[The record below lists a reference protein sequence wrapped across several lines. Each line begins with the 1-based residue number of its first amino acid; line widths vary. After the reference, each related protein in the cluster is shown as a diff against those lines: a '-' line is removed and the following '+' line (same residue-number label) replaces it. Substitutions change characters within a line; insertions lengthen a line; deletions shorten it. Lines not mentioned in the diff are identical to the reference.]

1 MEKNTNDD
9 ITFKVYIISAKR
21 YVRGMITAKNFTDY
35 VHVVRESEK
44 DAYIEHGFDNVISF
58 PDDDI
63 NRYSK
68 VFNYLVDNA
77 KEDVIAIVDDDI
89 DYFQYRNP
97 FSKKIKDPEIVQA
110 EFERLAQMIYD
121 LNLGLAFG
129 TPNASPYMYT
139 GEFSWSGIPGA
150 WKIVN
155 RKVIKAKMDSTVY
168 RNVDIDYVL
177 QELLSNRI
185 CLCARYLCAMGKK
198 DKITNSTGSIYSKK
212 NIENSI
218 DKMKIKW
225 GRHFQY
231 DEKRNV
237 PKILVKR

>member
-1 MEKNTNDD
+1 MENNEF
-9 ITFKVYIISAKR
+9 TFKVYIISARR
-21 YVRGMITAKNFTDY
+21 YSRGMITAKNFIDY
-35 VHVVRESEK
+35 CHVVRESEK
-44 DAYIEHGFDNVISF
+44 EMYIKHGFNNVIAF
-58 PDDDI
+58 PDEDI

-77 KEDVIAIVDDDI
+77 PEDVIAIVDDDI

-97 FSKKIKDPEIVQA
+97 FSKKIKDPEIVQS

-121 LNLGLAFG
+121 LDLGLAFG

-155 RKVIKAKMDSTVY
+155 RKHIKAKMDSAVY

-177 QELLSNRI
+177 QEVLKNRI
-185 CLCARYLCAMGKK
+185 CLCARYLCAKGKR
-198 DKITNSTGSIYSKK
+198 DKITNATGSVYSKSD
-212 NIENSI
+212 IDNSI
-218 DKMKIKW
+218 DEMKIRW
-225 GRHFQY
+225 GKYFQY
-231 DEKRNV
+231 NEKKNV
-237 PKILVKR
+237 PKIIARR